1 MISCSEDLTY
11 SDANTKLSL
20 RYRAFVP
27 SASNEKIPLVIF
39 LHGAGQRG
47 DDNVAQLSEGDV
59 GHIIKYA
66 SSCRKAVVVV
76 PQCPKNA
83 EWIDLQML
91 QVLDTFMSMCITNA
105 AFNVDS
111 SKVYLAGFSM
121 GGIGAWKV
129 LLRGNVKVAAAM
141 PVCGRP
147 LIGRDDHPG
156 EVPESMKKISI
167 WAFNNCNDDVVQ
179 NMFSKNIMSALWSGK
194 QTAARYTELNEG
206 HSDEYVF
213 QSAKVLDWLFSQ
225 SCTEEE

>member
-11 SDANTKLSL
+11 SDTDTQISL

-27 SASNEKIPLVIF
+27 DASNEKVPLVVF

-47 DDNVAQLSEGDV
+47 DDNIAQLSEGDV
-59 GHIIKYA
+59 GHIAKYA
-66 SSCRKAVVVV
+66 SSFRKAVVVA
-76 PQCPKNA
+76 PQCPKTT
-83 EWIDLQML
+83 EWADSQML
-91 QVLDTFMSMCITNA
+91 QVLDSFMNMCITNA

-121 GGIGAWKV
+121 GGIGTWKV
-129 LLRGNVKVAAAM
+129 LLRGNVKVAAAI
-141 PVCGRP
+141 PVCGGP
-147 LIGRDDHPG
+147 LIGKDDHPG
-156 EVPESMKKISI
+156 KVPESMKKISI

-213 QSAKVLDWLFSQ
+213 QSIKVMDWLFSQ
-225 SCTEEE
+225 SCTED

>member
-1 MISCSEDLTY
+1 
-11 SDANTKLSL
+11 
-20 RYRAFVP
+20 
-27 SASNEKIPLVIF
+27 
-39 LHGAGQRG
+39 
-47 DDNVAQLSEGDV
+47 
-59 GHIIKYA
+59 
-66 SSCRKAVVVV
+66 
-76 PQCPKNA
+76 
-83 EWIDLQML
+83 ML

-129 LLRGNVKVAAAM
+129 LLRGNVKVAAAIT
-141 PVCGRP
+141 VCGGP

-213 QSAKVLDWLFSQ
+213 
-225 SCTEEE
+225 